1 MFDEHEDYAPWET
14 MAYQAGGATQ
24 VRDTVSAYVPVNR
37 SAAGGAPIGLLMA
50 GVVGLLAYGVWTR
63 HINVGV

>member
-1 MFDEHEDYAPWET
+1 MYDDEEYAPWQT
-14 MAYQAGGATQ
+14 MAYQAGGSTQ

-50 GVVGLLAYGVWTR
+50 GVVGLLAFGVWTR
-63 HINVGV
+63 TIHVGL